1 MLMHGS
7 NEAENDPDYE
17 GESLERLRREREEE
31 LCDTFRMFD
40 FDNSGFISAKELGRI
55 LVGFSGL
62 SQDQV
67 NVVMKQADID
77 RDGEVTCIKYYLGDQ
92 AILLYSKSISLVD
105 F

>member
-92 AILLYSKSISLVD
+92 AILFQINISSSC
-105 F
+105 

>member
-7 NEAENDPDYE
+7 NEAENDPDCE
-17 GESLERLRREREEE
+17 GESLERRRREREEE

-40 FDNSGFISAKELGRI
+40 FDKSGFVSAKELGRI

-67 NVVMKQADID
+67 DIVMKQADID
-77 RDGEVTCIKYYLGDQ
+77 RDGEVTCIKSYLGGQ
-92 AILLYSKSISLVD
+92 AILLFTIPNQY